1 LLCSFNDELKK
12 ILIYQLNNVR
22 ESLLKYKLY
31 GAEGVVNN
39 ISTALGTLILN
50 REKVN
55 DEESKVTI
63 KKIFEVIGKIN
74 TIMSFKNNS
83 ENLLSYLCKK
93 LIDKE

>member
-1 LLCSFNDELKK
+1 M
-12 ILIYQLNNVR
+12 
-22 ESLLKYKLY
+22 
-31 GAEGVVNN
+31 ANN
-39 ISTALGTLILN
+39 ISTKLGTLILN

-55 DEESKVTI
+55 DEESKITI
-63 KKIFEVIGKIN
+63 KKNFKMIGKIN